1 MACRTLVR
9 TSGLMKGIMPV
20 QTHPVFPCSELPA
33 SPAAARLLGL
43 YPQRQEGLWLQRI
56 KVQGGALEPRQWEA
70 LADCCD
76 RFTPGT
82 PLLLTTRQDIEF
94 HNVLPLDVPLLQ
106 QALAEA
112 QLNGLGACGDTL
124 RNITLCPGN
133 GLTEESVDL
142 RAVAE
147 AVQKALMDFSAI
159 FNLPR
164 KFKISF
170 SACPKSCGQPF
181 INDLSFVVQRKN
193 GTVVFQVIG
202 AGSLGPKPC
211 AGIVLRE
218 ELALEDA
225 PAFARA
231 ALALFNEYGD
241 REHRGKA
248 RLRHVRQRLGD
259 GAFLELLQYFFVQL
273 RSGTEPGPATAPAA
287 TGLHRGALLAFPCG
301 LVTAAQARAIGRSGF
316 TARIQNHHRVALYS
330 RDPNDVRSALEADC
344 VLGNLAGGHNI
355 ASCPGTT
362 WCKHALINTHG
373 LERLLRE
380 RLPDDSGSAIR
391 ISGCSNGCAHSGVAE
406 IGLVGRVRKDADG
419 NRIEGVQMLAG
430 GGMGRTPE
438 LARELEPFVPADEV
452 ADRIMKIVTS
462 GSSKHNR
469 HESRGLPRINKE
481 QA

>member
-1 MACRTLVR
+1 LKGLPDGCPH
-9 TSGLMKGIMPV
+9 GLMKGPMPT
-20 QTHPVFPCSELPA
+20 QTNPIFPCAELPE

-56 KVQGGALEPRQWEA
+56 KVQGGALAPQQWEA
-70 LADCCD
+70 LAGCCD

-94 HNVLPLDVPLLQ
+94 HNVLPRDVPLLQ

-133 GLTEESVDL
+133 GLTSESVDL
-142 RAVAE
+142 RALAE
-147 AVQKALMDFSAI
+147 AVRQSLMEFSAI
-159 FNLPR
+159 YRLPR

-170 SACPKSCGQPF
+170 SACPKACGQPW
-181 INDLSFVVQRKN
+181 INDLGFVVQRKK
-193 GTVVFQVIG
+193 GAVVFQVIG
-202 AGSLGPKPC
+202 AGSLGPRPA
-211 AGIVLRE
+211 AGIVLQE
-218 ELALEDA
+218 DLALEDA

-259 GAFLELLQYFFVQL
+259 EAFLQLLQYFFVQL
-273 RSGTEPGPATAPAA
+273 RSGTAAGPATAPAA

-301 LVTAAQARAIGRSGF
+301 LVTAAQARAIAGSGF
-316 TARIQNHHRVALYS
+316 TARIQNHHRVALYA
-330 RDPNDVRSALEADC
+330 RDPNDVRRALEADSA
-344 VLGNLAGGHNI
+344 LGSLAGGHNI

-362 WCKHALINTHG
+362 WCAHGLINTHAV
-373 LERLLRE
+373 ERLLRE
-380 RLPDDSGSAIR
+380 KLPQEFDSAIR
-391 ISGCSNGCAHSGVAE
+391 ISGCPNGCAHSGVGE
-406 IGLVGRVRKDADG
+406 IGLIGRVRKDEQG

-438 LARELEPFVPADEV
+438 LARELEAFVPAGE
-452 ADRIMKIVTS
+452 AAERIMKIS
-462 GSSKHNR
+462 MPGGSTTNR
-469 HESRGLPRINKE
+469 HKHRCTLRTNQD